1 MDKVWGEVLLIW
13 ALVGPVHRAML
24 SSLGLMS
31 VTQEEAG
38 RCDGYT
44 AAMAV
49 NTCDTTLSG
58 SQHSLMLSIFAT
70 EGK

>member
-1 MDKVWGEVLLIW
+1 MDKVWGGSVTD
-13 ALVGPVHRAML
+13 
-24 SSLGLMS
+24 LGFGRPCAQSYAVLMS
-31 VTQEEAG
+31 VTKEEAG

-49 NTCDTTLSG
+49 NTCDTTLSR
-58 SQHSLMLSIFAT
+58 SHTLMFSIFAT

>member
-1 MDKVWGEVLLIW
+1 MGVLLIW
-13 ALVGPVHRAML
+13 ALAGPVHRAML

-49 NTCDTTLSG
+49 NTLSG

-70 EGK
+70 EGR

>member
-1 MDKVWGEVLLIW
+1 MDKVWGGSVNVLDFGW
-13 ALVGPVHRAML
+13 PCAQSYAV
-24 SSLGLMS
+24 LMS
-31 VTQEEAG
+31 VTKEEAG

-49 NTCDTTLSG
+49 NTCDTTLSR
-58 SQHSLMLSIFAT
+58 SHTLMFSIFAT